1 MKKLLGIIVLG
12 LLLSGNAYAK
22 KVYLNCSFING
33 SFVDKE
39 YKNEKTIDYKSDV
52 TIDLDLKTNTV
63 LDGPHLG
70 KDSDPI
76 MDDDEDIISWQ
87 SQIGPQKKG
96 TFYWI
101 NLNRR
106 NGDLNILTFST
117 VLKYDSSENYKC
129 IITEKKLF

>member
-1 MKKLLGIIVLG
+1 MKKVLGILVLG
-12 LLLSGNAYAK
+12 LLLSGSAYAE

-33 SFVDKE
+33 SFVDQE

-63 LDGPHLG
+63 LDGPHLR

-96 TFYWI
+96 TLYWI

-106 NGDLNILTFST
+106 NGDLNILTFSI
-117 VLKYDSSENYKC
+117 VLKYNSSEDYKC
-129 IITEKKLF
+129 IKTEKKLF

>member
-1 MKKLLGIIVLG
+1 MKKLLSIIVLS
-12 LLLSGNAYAK
+12 LLFSGNAYAET
-22 KVYLNCSFING
+22 VYLNCSFING

-39 YKNEKTIDYKSDV
+39 YNNEKTIDYKSDV

-63 LDGPHLG
+63 LDGPHLR

-76 MDDDEDIISWQ
+76 MDDDYDIISWQ

-117 VLKYDSSENYKC
+117 VLKYNSSENYKC
-129 IITEKKLF
+129 IKTEKKLF